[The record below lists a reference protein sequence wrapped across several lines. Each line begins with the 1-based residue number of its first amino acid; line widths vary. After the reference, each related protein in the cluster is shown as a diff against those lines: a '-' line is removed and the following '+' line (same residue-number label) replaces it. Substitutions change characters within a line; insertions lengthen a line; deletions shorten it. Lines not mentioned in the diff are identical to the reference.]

1 MNLNPNTRNTRPTP
15 ARLSTDWAICPSA
28 FDSRVGSQGRSGP
41 AKPSRPCSF
50 LLVHFGKAPS
60 RNWDPHHSASR
71 SPSTFGRTP
80 LTSLASLLL
89 LDVQGDIASLG
100 RPGSVH
106 PCSTQAGQ
114 ARQSLQY
121 PRALLTTIMR
131 VQHTQQDNSDQW
143 RNTHPENVL
152 QPYKFIPEPLF
163 LPPRPFPAG
172 GFHAVLPSC
181 RQKPPSP
188 LTFVQP
194 FSLSPSTVSR
204 ETWST
209 LAN

>member
-1 MNLNPNTRNTRPTP
+1 MVHEPQSKHPQHSTHSGLALNELGHLPFSLRVESREPRTKWPSE
-15 ARLSTDWAICPSA
+15 ALSS
-28 FDSRVGSQGRSGP
+28 
-41 AKPSRPCSF
+41 
-50 LLVHFGKAPS
+50 LLVPVGKASSSP
-60 RNWDPHHSASR
+60 WDPHQSSSR

-89 LDVQGDIASLG
+89 LDVQGDLASLG
-100 RPGSVH
+100 RPGSVN
-106 PCSTQAGQ
+106 PRSTQAGQ

-121 PRALLTTIMR
+121 PGALPTTIMR
-131 VQHTQQDNSDQW
+131 RSASIHAITHQW

-163 LPPRPFPAG
+163 LRPRHFPAS

-181 RQKPPSP
+181 RQTNPSP

-194 FSLSPSTVSR
+194 FSLFPSTVSR